1 MVASD
6 APGTGIFKTAFS
18 DKKTTGSWAVR
29 FAIYL
34 GYTDISLGGIDCSYV
49 EVIRKADRTGTDLEL
64 KIGSEVDANHNY
76 FFDAYKKQGD
86 TYRVPTHDRHIDH
99 RYLQPFEELCF
110 DLGRLGL
117 TVRCR
122 NTDKP
127 SNLHHSGE
135 IKYVPL
141 QATLW

>member
-49 EVIRKADRTGTDLEL
+49 EVIRQAERTGTDLEL
-64 KIGSEVDANHNY
+64 KIGSEVDANPNY
-76 FFDAYKKQGD
+76 FFDDYQKQGD
-86 TYRVPTHDRHIDH
+86 TYQVPNPDRH
-99 RYLQPFEELCF
+99 F
-110 DLGRLGL
+110 G
-117 TVRCR
+117 
-122 NTDKP
+122 
-127 SNLHHSGE
+127 NLH
-135 IKYVPL
+135 L
-141 QATLW
+141 QSRSAERRVGQECVSTCRSRWSPYP